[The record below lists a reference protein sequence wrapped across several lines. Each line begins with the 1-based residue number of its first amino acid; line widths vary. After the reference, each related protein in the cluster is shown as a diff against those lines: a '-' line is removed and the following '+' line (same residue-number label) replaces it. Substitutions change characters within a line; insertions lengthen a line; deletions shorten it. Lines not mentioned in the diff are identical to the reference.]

1 MSKAPS
7 PQNSTPAQKAM
18 KQTSKTSH
26 EVSADAGPP
35 SVPDE
40 RPDATQGKG
49 VSEGD
54 KPVGESGNNGSSPY
68 EEPHHLA
75 RRQRSD

>member
-7 PQNSTPAQKAM
+7 PPTTTPAQKAM
-18 KQTSKTSH
+18 KQTSKTEN
-26 EVSADAGPP
+26 EVSGDAGP
-35 SVPDE
+35 SALPDE
-40 RPDATQGKG
+40 RPDPAHGKG